1 MQVIFGTLEE
11 PLNPPLWLF
20 AQANDSSAFYYLA
33 EDSYTNEN
41 LTEVDVDTLDRET
54 IYTTYDGSQNQ
65 MPCSNRLKDA
75 VKMYRQKE
83 LDNLIVEHN
92 GNVYHADEASQ
103 DRLLRAKA
111 RLEATAQT
119 ATEWKTKS
127 GVFVTVSIAD
137 IAQILAN
144 ANTAQQAIWI
154 KYA

>member
-1 MQVIFGTLEE
+1 
-11 PLNPPLWLF
+11 
-20 AQANDSSAFYYLA
+20 
-33 EDSYTNEN
+33 
-41 LTEVDVDTLDRET
+41 
-54 IYTTYDGSQNQ
+54 

-83 LDNLIVEHN
+83 LDNLTVEHN
-92 GNVYHADEASQ
+92 GNVYHADEVSQ

-111 RLEATAQT
+111 RLEATSQT
-119 ATEWKTKS
+119 ATEWKTKND
-127 GVFVTVSIAD
+127 VFVTVSIAD